1 VRSSANLRFHKVA
14 AESKQLPTRA
24 LNGDPSLKFN
34 TVCFVTGL
42 EPGLNKFTPL
52 SEGEVLTWDFISRS
66 LYSASNTNP
75 RRRIES
81 PLKEGLDDVV
91 REVNFCMN

>member
-1 VRSSANLRFHKVA
+1 M
-14 AESKQLPTRA
+14 
-24 LNGDPSLKFN
+24 
-34 TVCFVTGL
+34 

-91 REVNFCMN
+91 REVTFCINILLGIIFI

>member
-1 VRSSANLRFHKVA
+1 M
-14 AESKQLPTRA
+14 
-24 LNGDPSLKFN
+24 
-34 TVCFVTGL
+34 

-81 PLKEGLDDVV
+81 PLKEGLDDIV
-91 REVNFCMN
+91 REVNVCIKFLLPIRFISEVRRDQSVYSKTPIQDIFRELGSEH

>member
-1 VRSSANLRFHKVA
+1 MRSQHENQHCL
-14 AESKQLPTRA
+14 
-24 LNGDPSLKFN
+24 
-34 TVCFVTGL
+34 FVTGL
-42 EPGLNKFTPL
+42 EPGLNKFTPR

-91 REVNFCMN
+91 REVNVCIIFLLGIPFVSEVRTDQSV

>member
-1 VRSSANLRFHKVA
+1 MRSQPENQHCL
-14 AESKQLPTRA
+14 
-24 LNGDPSLKFN
+24 
-34 TVCFVTGL
+34 FVTGM

-91 REVNFCMN
+91 REVNVCIVFLLAISFISEVKTHQSVYSKTHI